1 MVQVGTKIQKMTAN
15 NIIGA
20 INDFND
26 RVIKS
31 AYNMATYHK
40 GNVPKFSGSVNY
52 GSNNKGTVGFTNPA
66 AIPNNQLGEKS
77 IPSLS
82 INDTKIIASTL
93 WNALMN
99 VTKSLSQIRK
109 FESKW
114 YHREQ
119 LNVGSN
125 ANIVDPV
132 GGLLV
137 LKQTITG
144 HGVFKTSL
152 PDVPYGENKLNGKSE
167 HWYRTGLT
175 SVELN
180 PTNSN
185 MIKDKIASANS
196 YNTALINCYNE
207 WYNKCYNDD
216 ANKLTYEYYTCHLN
230 CHGNCHSSRSR
241 R

>member
-1 MVQVGTKIQKMTAN
+1 MVQVGKKIQKITAN

-26 RVIKS
+26 RVIKK

-40 GNVPKFSGSVNY
+40 DNVPKFTRSVNF
-52 GSNNKGTVGFTNPA
+52 GSNNVGVVGFTNPNA
-66 AIPNNQLGEKS
+66 LPANQLDSKT
-77 IPSLS
+77 IQLLS
-82 INDTKIIASTL
+82 NNDTKIIASTL
-93 WNALMN
+93 CNAMLN
-99 VTKSLSQIRK
+99 VTKSLNKIRR
-109 FESKW
+109 FQSSW

-119 LNVGSN
+119 LTVGSN
-125 ANIVDPV
+125 ANISDPL

-152 PDVPYGENKLNGKSE
+152 PDVPSGVDKLNGKSE
-167 HWYRTGLT
+167 HWFRSNYTP
-175 SVELN
+175 VELN
-180 PTNSN
+180 PTSSN
-185 MIKDKIASANS
+185 MIKDKMASADS
-196 YNTALINCYNE
+196 YNTTLTNCYNE
-207 WYNKCYNDD
+207 WLNKCYNS
-216 ANKLTYEYYTCHLN
+216 NTITYTYYTCHLN